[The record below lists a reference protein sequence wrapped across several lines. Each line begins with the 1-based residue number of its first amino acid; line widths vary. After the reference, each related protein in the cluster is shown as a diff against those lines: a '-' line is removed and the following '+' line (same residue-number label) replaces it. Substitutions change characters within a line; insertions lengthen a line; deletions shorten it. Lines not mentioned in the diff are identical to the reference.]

1 MVLPK
6 RLKSG
11 EDYHQLILPA
21 DKALS
26 NRISRWRRLWHTRC
40 RICRRKKTMTGPQLS
55 ERCNGAAPI
64 SRRAFNRMATLL
76 AAGATLP
83 FYNESALAQ
92 LSKTGPIP
100 PGAVKINA
108 NENPL
113 GPCPEAAD
121 AIAKVIAKGGRYMYE
136 ETDAFVY
143 TLAAL
148 EGLNANYILPFAGS
162 SDPLHRAVLAFTSR
176 EKPFVMSDPGYEA
189 GGRAAQFVGAKVVK
203 VPLTQNYAHD
213 VKAMVKAAHNR
224 KAGLIYVC
232 NPNNPTGTITPRADI
247 EWLIANKPEG
257 TVLLLD
263 EAYIHFTDEP
273 MCSDLVAMDKDV
285 IILRTFSKLYGMAG
299 LRAGAA
305 MGRPD
310 LIGKLMGY
318 GAGALPM
325 TGMVGAT
332 ASLKAKNLVP
342 ERRRVVKDVR
352 EDVFA
357 FLQKNNVTFVPS
369 VSNCFML
376 DAKTP
381 ARRLVEAMKKEKV
394 YIGRV
399 WPAWPTYAR
408 VSVGTKEEMAR
419 FKTALLKVMN
429 NLRA

>member
-1 MVLPK
+1 MLAK
-6 RLKSG
+6 
-11 EDYHQLILPA
+11 
-21 DKALS
+21 
-26 NRISRWRRLWHTRC
+26 N
-40 RICRRKKTMTGPQLS
+40 
-55 ERCNGAAPI
+55 I
-64 SRRAFNRMATLL
+64 SRREFNRMAALL

-100 PGAVKINA
+100 PDAVKINA
-108 NENPL
+108 NENPV
-113 GPCPEAAD
+113 GPCPEAAE
-121 AIAKVIAKGGRYMYE
+121 AIARVIAKGGRYMYE

-143 TLAAL
+143 TLAAQ
-148 EGLNANYILPFAGS
+148 EGLDANYILPFAGS

-189 GGRAAQFVGAKVVK
+189 GGRAARFIGAKVVK
-203 VPLTQNYAHD
+203 VPLTRSYAHD
-213 VKAMVKAAHNR
+213 VKAMVRAAHDR

-247 EWLIANKPEG
+247 EWLIANKPEE

-273 MCSDLVAMDKDV
+273 MCSDLVAMDRDV

-310 LIGKLMGY
+310 LIGKLEGY
-318 GAGALPM
+318 GAGALPV

-342 ERRRVVKDVR
+342 ERRRIVKDVR

-376 DAKTP
+376 DAETP